1 MVQRVCLVSGGTGGH
16 LMPALVLARALRAL
30 GHEPVLFTEGREVE
44 REILRR
50 ELPDVTEVNLPSVHN
65 RMGLPWW
72 LASATVTSRRLLR
85 EQAVDC
91 VVSTGGRPSLPV
103 GVAARSLGLPLFL
116 LEQNAVTGR
125 VNRFLLPF
133 ARRIYHGLPHT
144 SSGGNRALFTGTPLR
159 PEFQRIDRQRAREA
173 LGLSQTVPVVLVT
186 GGSQGARVLNEIVPP
201 ALLRLGKDLQVLHL
215 AGLGRDEPVRRLY
228 APSDGRVVAQVR
240 PVALDIDRMFG
251 AADLVVCR
259 GGGTTV
265 AELTAAGRASVI
277 VPYPHHRDRQQL
289 RNAEVLV
296 HVGAATI
303 VEERVLTIDSLSRL
317 LGSLLAD
324 RSRLDAMG
332 RAARRLRTVD
342 PAGAI
347 LRDMG
352 LASGGLRGIG
362 LDCSGDGATRPLLAG
377 SALPDE
383 TTQ

>member
-16 LMPALVLARALRAL
+16 LMPALVLARALQAC

-50 ELPDVTEVNLPSVHN
+50 ELPDVAEVNLPSVHR

-91 VVSTGGRPSLPV
+91 VVSTGGRASLPV

-133 ARRIYHGLPHT
+133 ARRIYHGLPLAA
-144 SSGGNRALFTGTPLR
+144 SGGNRAMFTGTPLR
-159 PEFQRIDRQRAREA
+159 PEFSSIDRHRAREM
-173 LGLSQTVPVVLVT
+173 LGLSQGVPVVLVT

-201 ALLRLGKDLQVLHL
+201 ALSRLCRDLQVLHL
-215 AGLGRDEPVRRLY
+215 AGLGRDEAVRRLY
-228 APSDGRVVAQVR
+228 AAADGRVVAQVR

-265 AELTAAGRASVI
+265 AELTAAGRAAVI

-289 RNAEVLV
+289 HNAEVLAR
-296 HVGAATI
+296 VGAATI
-303 VEERVLTIDSLSRL
+303 VEERVLTVDGLSRL
-317 LGSLLAD
+317 LGGLLAD

-332 RAARRLRTVD
+332 RAARRLHAVD

-352 LASGGLRGIG
+352 LSSLSSPQRGIPERA
-362 LDCSGDGATRPLLAG
+362 S
-377 SALPDE
+377 
-383 TTQ
+383 